1 MVEIKILDNTYL
13 IDVKEIIFIKHSECE
28 LDIKFKNGHEVSL
41 SNGIDDF
48 LKMVDDIKNAYNE
61 IKKEL

>member
-28 LDIKFKNGHEVSL
+28 LDIKFKNG
-41 SNGIDDF
+41 
-48 LKMVDDIKNAYNE
+48 
-61 IKKEL
+61 